1 MIDARSLAM
10 DFSSD
15 ENADAFV
22 PHADPLARS
31 EKMMAPKF
39 LMTLIA
45 LFILDL

>member
-1 MIDARSLAM
+1 MIDERYLAM

-39 LMTLIA
+39 PMTLIA